1 MTFMTFRRLIFIVFV
16 LLLLSTVYGDTIVL
30 KSGREIVGSI
40 VSTEGDS
47 VIIRDVD
54 NIEYRIL
61 KTDVERVEL
70 GSLGTTQQPQTPVV
84 VTGPGGQPQQQG
96 VSFDQEDNNSFA
108 KANHLQIGTG
118 NFLTFDGRV
127 FPQRD
132 RDYYYFHVEKAGRYT
147 IKVTGKDAASRP
159 YIRVMDGNNS
169 TLFRHYADE
178 GESQLEATFDQG
190 YLNIGDKICFEI
202 YQYGDNNV
210 MDYTVELSVVVVAD
224 NYEPNNRFKEAIE
237 IKAAGEYRDFIFP
250 NGDQDYYKFN
260 IPEAGRLSVFYS
272 HEGLNMRPA
281 MHFLNC
287 ENSTLLR
294 AVADDVGKMVEF
306 SYDFATS
313 DKVYLNLNHHGDGR
327 ASLLT
332 YLLKTEFVPVRDV
345 YEPNNRFKEA
355 KTIPIG
361 QTTSAYLFPKGDR
374 DYYRIDVDKP
384 GDLDIRISSKD
395 TLVRPSVR
403 IITSEN
409 STFQNWVTADEAS
422 NEVELSREVIAV
434 TYLIEVHQY
443 GDNYASL
450 KDYTLDVTLTPSNDP
465 YEPNDSFAQ
474 AAEIGLNVPINAT
487 VFRKGDRDYYKFRIN
502 NPGDLRVDIKSN
514 ILMRMSTRLIT
525 ANNST
530 LLNWQTAS
538 DFGKELSFTQS
549 IKEPGWY
556 YMEVANHGDARGST
570 IPYKLILT
578 TQ

>member
-1 MTFMTFRRLIFIVFV
+1 MTFKRLIFIVIA
-16 LLLLSTVYGDTIVL
+16 LLFLSSVYGDTVVL
-30 KSGREIVGSI
+30 KSGREIVGAI
-40 VSTEGDS
+40 VSTEGDT

-61 KTDVERVEL
+61 KSDVERVEL
-70 GSLGTTQQPQTPVV
+70 GITGTTQQPQTPVE
-84 VTGPGGQPQQQG
+84 VTGPDGQPQQPV

-108 KANHLQIGTG
+108 KANYLKIGTG
-118 NFLTFDGRV
+118 DFLTFDGQV

-159 YIRVMDGNNS
+159 YLRVMDGNNS
-169 TLFRHYADE
+169 ALFRYYADE
-178 GESQLEATFDQG
+178 GEPKLEATFDQG

-210 MDYTVELSVVVVAD
+210 MDYTVELSVDVIAD
-224 NYEPNNRFKEAIE
+224 NYEPNNRFKEAME
-237 IKAAGEYRDFIFP
+237 IKAAGELRDFIFP
-250 NGDQDYYKFN
+250 KGDHDYYKFD
-260 IPEAGRLSVFYS
+260 IPEAGRLSVSYS
-272 HEGLNMRPA
+272 YEDVNMRPA
-281 MHFLNC
+281 LHFLNC

-294 AVADDVGKMVEF
+294 AVADDVGKMAEF

-313 DKVYLNLNHHGDGR
+313 DKVYLKLNHHGDGR

-332 YLLKTEFVPVRDV
+332 YLLKTEFIPVKDV

-355 KTIPIG
+355 KIIPIG

-384 GDLDIRISSKD
+384 GDLDIKVSSKD
-395 TLVRPSVR
+395 PLVRPSVR
-403 IITSEN
+403 MLTAEN
-409 STFQNWVTADEAS
+409 ATFQNWVTADENS

-434 TYLIEVHQY
+434 TYFIEVHQY

-450 KDYTLDVTLTPSNDP
+450 KDYKLDINLTPSNDP
-465 YEPNDSFAQ
+465 YEPNDSFAH
-474 AAEIGLNVPINAT
+474 ATEIELNRPITAT
-487 VFRKGDRDYYKFRIN
+487 IFRKGDRDYYKFWIN
-502 NPGDLRVDIKSN
+502 NPCDLTVDIKSN
-514 ILMRMSTRLIT
+514 IHMRMSARLLT

-530 LLNWQTAS
+530 LLNWQSAS
-538 DFGKELSFTQS
+538 DFGKALNFTHS
-549 IKEPGWY
+549 INEPGWY
-556 YMEVANHGDARGST
+556 YVEVSNHGDVRGST
-570 IPYKLILT
+570 IPYNLILT